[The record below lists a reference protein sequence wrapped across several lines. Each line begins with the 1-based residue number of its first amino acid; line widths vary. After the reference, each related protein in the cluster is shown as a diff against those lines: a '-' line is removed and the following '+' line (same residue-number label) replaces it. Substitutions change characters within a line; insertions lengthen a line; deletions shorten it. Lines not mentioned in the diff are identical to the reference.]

1 MVCLSYKGDR
11 MIVFI
16 PIKEVSQRVP
26 RKNFRLFK
34 GVPLY
39 KHVLRKYKNYKVY
52 VDTDSQEIID
62 ECEIDPTLNH
72 VSAYERLDAL
82 CGHKTPV
89 CDLIAN
95 FIKKYNISEP
105 IAQIHVTSPFLKE
118 KTINNAYRL
127 LERYDSVVSCN
138 LHQARFWRKEE
149 YGFCPVN
156 HNPLKMEQT
165 QDLPKFYEENSAFY
179 MFYPEVIISTGSRIG
194 RNPYF
199 YPLGSPENLD
209 IDTEEDWLLATKEK
223 NERRN

>member
-1 MVCLSYKGDR
+1 MK
-11 MIVFI
+11 IFI
-16 PIKEVSQRVP
+16 PIKHESQRVSN
-26 RKNFRLFK
+26 KNFRIFN

-39 KHVLRKYKNYKVY
+39 KHTLNKLKDHEVFI
-52 VDTDSQEIID
+52 DTDSDRIIEETQNLD
-62 ECEIDPTLNH
+62 H
-72 VSAYERLDAL
+72 VVAFRREKKL
-82 CGHKTPV
+82 CGHKVSV
-89 CDLIAN
+89 CDLITS
-95 FIKKYNISEP
+95 FVFRYEIEEP
-105 IAQIHVTSPFLKE
+105 ICQIHVTSPFLKE

-127 LERYDSVVSCN
+127 LESHDSVVSCN

-149 YGFCPVN
+149 YGFCPIN

-199 YPLGSPENLD
+199 YPLRSPENLD

-223 NERRN
+223 NERSN